1 MPYWSSPSARLADW
15 LKEHGA
21 AKGPVGV
28 EETTRFF
35 AFEGLR
41 TLGIETRGDSAV
53 VRTCRAIK
61 SPAEIALM
69 QAASDITIAAYRD
82 TAPQIARGMTPADIG
97 KIMSAAMAK
106 R

>member
-1 MPYWSSPSARLADW
+1 M
-15 LKEHGA
+15 
-21 AKGPVGV
+21 GV

-41 TLGIETRGDSAV
+41 ALGVDTRADAGV
-53 VRTCRAIK
+53 VRACRVIK

-69 QAASDITIAAYRD
+69 QAASDVTVAAYRE
-82 TAPQIARGMTPADIG
+82 TVRQITRGMTPQDIG

-106 R
+106 RGGCRIHVGSAG